1 MPMTQDVLQLAH
13 GELTKQIIDAF
24 HTVFNELGDGFVESV
39 YVRALQIE
47 LRFRHVPS
55 HREAPLVVHYRGEV
69 VGEFRVDLLVDD
81 LIIVEV
87 KTAEKIAKSHERQ
100 VLNYLKAAEHPVGL
114 ILNVSDRPTVRR
126 KIWTRR
132 SE

>member
-1 MPMTQDVLQLAH
+1 MQLKQDALQLAH
-13 GELTKQIIDAF
+13 GELTGQIIDAF
-24 HTVFNELGDGFVESV
+24 YTVCNELGDGFVESV

-47 LRFRHVPS
+47 LQFRHVPS
-55 HREAPLVVHYRGEV
+55 QREAPLVVRYRDEV

-87 KTAEKIAKSHERQ
+87 KTADRIAKAHERQ

-126 KIWTRR
+126 KIWTPR

>member
-1 MPMTQDVLQLAH
+1 MQLRQDALQLAH
-13 GELTKQIIDAF
+13 GELTKEIIDAF

-39 YVRALQIE
+39 YVRALQTE
-47 LRFRHVPS
+47 LRFRQVPTQ
-55 HREAPLVVHYRGEV
+55 REAPLTVYYRDEV

-81 LIIVEV
+81 LIIVEL
-87 KTAEKIAKSHERQ
+87 KTAEKIAKPHERQ
-100 VLNYLKAAEHPVGL
+100 VLNYLKAADHPVGL